1 MSTLAGQREEGQQEP
16 RRTVQGC
23 CGSMGELRVAVELE
37 RGATIAGGELCAL
50 VTVAA
55 PPRGG
60 GGKLE
65 RLACRLAGLERAAPE
80 VHAAL
85 PAPPARAFG
94 ARQGHWWTRELL
106 GGDARLLLCGPC
118 RLEPG
123 ARRCFLVRL
132 RLPPE
137 LPPSLPRGT
146 LVRRTYALEASA
158 APVGSLGGRAPED
171 AAGAPGAFA
180 PLHVWSAP
188 GRPATAIGPPLSAPD
203 ALEAVELPGE
213 GAIPGPWG
221 ALIAEHFPGGEGGEV
236 RGSSP
241 AVANEATPI
250 SSPRGRRASGDGLM
264 PLFLSPSRYR
274 RSPSLEGASPSGGGG
289 GISPGRVGEDGV
301 GNDAAAPSAATPAAG
316 FTIAISG
323 RPLAEMRLEGL
334 RGQEVAPGAVMG
346 GTLDFSPGLRGGLAC
361 SAFEAQLEALERCPL
376 LPEPRGG
383 AAALALCQVSEDVSR
398 LGRTFFMMQVPL
410 RAPTS
415 CAAEHVELSWRLRF
429 TFHVFPDD
437 GGAEESLGWEIP
449 VRMVPP
455 SRA

>member
-1 MSTLAGQREEGQQEP
+1 M
-16 RRTVQGC
+16 
-23 CGSMGELRVAVELE
+23 AVELE
-37 RGATIAGGELCAL
+37 RGAAAAGGELCAL

-60 GGKLE
+60 GGGGKLE
-65 RLACRLAGLERAAPE
+65 QLACRLAGLERAAPE

-123 ARRCFLVRL
+123 ARRRFLVRL

-137 LPPSLPRGT
+137 LPPSLPRGK

-158 APVGSLGGRAPED
+158 APVGSLGGRAPEG
-171 AAGAPGAFA
+171 AAGAPGASA

-188 GRPATAIGPPLSAPD
+188 GRPAAAIGPPLSAPD
-203 ALEAVELPGE
+203 ALEAVELPG
-213 GAIPGPWG
+213 GPVTGPWG

-241 AVANEATPI
+241 AGANETTSA
-250 SSPRGRRASGDGLM
+250 SSPHGRRASGDGLM

-274 RSPSLEGASPSGGGG
+274 RSPSLEGAGPSGGGSC
-289 GISPGRVGEDGV
+289 ISPGRGGEDGV
-301 GNDAAAPSAATPAAG
+301 GSDAAAPSAAAAVAG

-323 RPLAEMRLEGL
+323 RPLAEMRLEAL

-346 GTLDFSPGLRGGLAC
+346 GTLGFSPGLRGGLAC

-376 LPEPRGG
+376 LPEPRAGP
-383 AAALALCQVSEDVSR
+383 AASALCQVSEDVSR

-429 TFHVFPDD
+429 TFYVVPED